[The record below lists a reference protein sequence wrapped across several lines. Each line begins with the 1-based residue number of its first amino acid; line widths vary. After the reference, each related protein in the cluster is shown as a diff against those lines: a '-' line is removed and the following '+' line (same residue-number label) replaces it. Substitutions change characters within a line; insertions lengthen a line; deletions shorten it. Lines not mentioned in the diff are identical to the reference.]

1 MILVEKC
8 EGGENSPR
16 GDGDSGCCSNFA
28 VHGSL
33 RVSVQYFHLEK
44 YKEYGLQQYRPS
56 AQRGGGSELMLKMSL
71 VLLAREIRS
80 HKSGFEYIET
90 KKKKGM

>member
-1 MILVEKC
+1 MSRNVKVGKIAREETAIRAVVRTLPFTGAFAFQSSIFIWKNTKNT
-8 EGGENSPR
+8 GYKSTDRQHSR
-16 GDGDSGCCSNFA
+16 G
-28 VHGSL
+28 
-33 RVSVQYFHLEK
+33 
-44 YKEYGLQQYRPS
+44 
-56 AQRGGGSELMLKMSL
+56 GGGSELMLKRSL